1 MGSRTCRMDT
11 PTDVFRAWMA
21 ARMLERRLSHAQLA
35 LRCGV
40 DRSTITRLVRGE
52 RRPTL
57 DVAVAIIIVL
67 DDAYLP
73 TPLVEIMRV
82 VGSRALNPEA
92 RDDRHQFANHG

>member
-1 MGSRTCRMDT
+1 MDT

-57 DVAVAIIIVL
+57 DVAVAIITVL
-67 DDAYLP
+67 DDACLP

-82 VGSRALNPEA
+82 VGSPALTP
-92 RDDRHQFANHG
+92 GSP

>member
-1 MGSRTCRMDT
+1 MNT

-57 DVAVAIIIVL
+57 DVAVAIITVL
-67 DDAYLP
+67 DAACLP

-82 VGSRALNPEA
+82 VGSPARDTEA
-92 RDDRHQFANHG
+92 RDDRHQIANHG